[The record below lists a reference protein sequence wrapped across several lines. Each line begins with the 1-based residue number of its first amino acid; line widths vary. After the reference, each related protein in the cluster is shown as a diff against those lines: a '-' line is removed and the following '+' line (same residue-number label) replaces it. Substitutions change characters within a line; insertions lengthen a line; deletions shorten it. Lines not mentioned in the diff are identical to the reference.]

1 MFCKWRS
8 GEVVASIPVASM
20 CRSCICIF
28 LIICNSNSLL
38 WSNKVLVGSMSSR
51 KTCLMSS
58 SLCVTAVLDAGATA
72 NGVKAVKA
80 PKLTATQIVI
90 DLFKEKG
97 ILGIYK
103 GFRATMLRDVTFS
116 AIYFPLFAFLNSK
129 VSSSKSG
136 NLGMLRLNKQIH
148 IENQWKESCFFHLS
162 EIPEMIHSLKSK
174 KRKGN
179 KISFFISSL
188 QRFLLHKLKMSTLAS
203 WGTCKMQLFTFLPF
217 CDRWHTWFHPCV

>member
-1 MFCKWRS
+1 
-8 GEVVASIPVASM
+8 
-20 CRSCICIF
+20 
-28 LIICNSNSLL
+28 
-38 WSNKVLVGSMSSR
+38 MSSP
-51 KTCLMSS
+51 
-58 SLCVTAVLDAGATA
+58 LCVTAVLDAGATA

-136 NLGMLRLNKQIH
+136 NLGMLHLNKQIDS
-148 IENQWKESCFFHLS
+148 ESS
-162 EIPEMIHSLKSK
+162 
-174 KRKGN
+174 
-179 KISFFISSL
+179 
-188 QRFLLHKLKMSTLAS
+188 
-203 WGTCKMQLFTFLPF
+203 
-217 CDRWHTWFHPCV
+217 